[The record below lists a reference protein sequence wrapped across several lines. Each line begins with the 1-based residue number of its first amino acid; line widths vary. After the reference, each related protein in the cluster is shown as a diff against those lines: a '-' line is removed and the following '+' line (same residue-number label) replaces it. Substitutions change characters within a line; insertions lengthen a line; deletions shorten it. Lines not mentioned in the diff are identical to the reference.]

1 MCYTIVTDMLAMF
14 KTVTGGVIMR
24 EYDLQ
29 NDLLIPY
36 ENGTLTTVS
45 NSVGAI
51 IKGIEDKKNADF
63 LSYIG
68 AFIDTHFIYEFSSFF
83 ETPLYQE
90 LNEKSIVNC
99 IGELMTSNEEA
110 GEQSEVKEEIYNI
123 RELYKIN
130 EKIFDAITKRA
141 SDWLI
146 RQKELQIYIYDCIVE
161 VYDYFLNEKTF
172 RQSYVK
178 NFFIDKL
185 QSAEAKYLESE
196 LDLITLKA
204 TAKMYPMYEMQ
215 AFIDKN
221 KIDIKDIFSKWN
233 ASNDMMKTHY
243 NIDIGHFETKD
254 LNIANK
260 LYSRKLK
267 QLKTRQKF
275 AKNIDGYSGE
285 FLSSKVLDKAYF
297 VVGEANDK
305 QKQ

>member
-1 MCYTIVTDMLAMF
+1 
-14 KTVTGGVIMR
+14 MR

-36 ENGTLTTVS
+36 ENGTLPTVS
-45 NSVGAI
+45 NSVAAI
-51 IKGIEDKKNADF
+51 VKGIEDKKDDDF

-68 AFIDTHFIYEFSSFF
+68 AFIDAHFIYEFSSFF

-90 LNEKSIVNC
+90 LNENSIVNC
-99 IGELMTSNEEA
+99 IGELMTSNAEA
-110 GEQSEVKEEIYNI
+110 GELSEVKDKVYNI
-123 RELYKIN
+123 RELYKMN
-130 EKIFDAITKRA
+130 ETIFDAITKRG
-141 SDWLI
+141 SDWVI
-146 RQKELQIYIYDCIVE
+146 RQKELQIYIYDCLIE
-161 VYDYFLNEKTF
+161 ADDYIINNKKLTQNHV
-172 RQSYVK
+172 Q

-185 QSAEAKYLESE
+185 QSAEAKFLESE

-215 AFIDKN
+215 AFINKN

-243 NIDIGHFETKD
+243 NVNIGHFKTTD
-254 LNIANK
+254 LNIATK

-267 QLKTRQKF
+267 QLSTRKKF

>member
-1 MCYTIVTDMLAMF
+1 
-14 KTVTGGVIMR
+14 MR

-29 NDLLIPY
+29 KDLLIPY
-36 ENGTLTTVS
+36 ENGNLATVS
-45 NSVGAI
+45 NSLAAI
-51 IKGIEDKKNADF
+51 IKGIESKKNEEF

-99 IGELMTSNEEA
+99 IGELMKDNAGA
-110 GEQSEVKEEIYNI
+110 GEQSEIKEKVYNI
-123 RELYKIN
+123 RELYKMN
-130 EKIFDAITKRA
+130 ETIFDAVTKRA
-141 SDWLI
+141 TDWI
-146 RQKELQIYIYDCIVE
+146 VRQKELQIYIYDCIVE
-161 VYDYFLNEKTF
+161 VYDYFLNKKNF
-172 RQSYVK
+172 KQSYVK

-185 QSAEAKYLESE
+185 QSAEAKFLESE

-221 KIDIKDIFSKWN
+221 KIDIKDVFDKWN
-233 ASNDMMKTHY
+233 TSNEMMKTHY
-243 NIDIGHFETKD
+243 NVNIGHFETKN

-260 LYSRKLK
+260 LYSRKIK
-267 QLKTRQKF
+267 QLNTRKKF

-297 VVGEANDK
+297 VVGEVNDK